1 MYLLSGLVL
10 CQDFALNGKHSNCG
24 YKTIA
29 NRNVITITIQIVNQQ
44 FSWCHSNLSHRKLVD
59 CFRMKRNTQNRFVFG
74 RRIFH
79 FTWKIEAFKT
89 HIDPNKSHVMSS
101 HAWIEIYFFPED
113 LINASIHNRYRKNR
127 KMMGT
132 SHFFHPLTCLYNLMC
147 SAKNKT
153 VRLFHAEKIVFFS
166 SYAYRWYVPFLTKKQ
181 SFASHINEAN
191 IFCVDLQ

>member
-1 MYLLSGLVL
+1 M
-10 CQDFALNGKHSNCG
+10 A
-24 YKTIA
+24 
-29 NRNVITITIQIVNQQ
+29 TIQIAARKQLQ
-44 FSWCHSNLSHRKLVD
+44 IEMWLQSRFKLSINNSIDVTQIYRTENWSIASGW
-59 CFRMKRNTQNRFVFG
+59 RETQNRFVFG
-74 RRIFH
+74 SRIFH

>member
-1 MYLLSGLVL
+1 MPRL
-10 CQDFALNGKHSNCG
+10 CAQWQTFKLRLQNNCKSKCDYNHDSNCQS
-24 YKTIA
+24 
-29 NRNVITITIQIVNQQ
+29 TIQLMSLKFIAQKIGRLLPDEET
-44 FSWCHSNLSHRKLVD
+44 HKIG
-59 CFRMKRNTQNRFVFG
+59 FVFG
-74 RRIFH
+74 SRIFH

-132 SHFFHPLTCLYNLMC
+132 SHFFHPLTFLYNLMC